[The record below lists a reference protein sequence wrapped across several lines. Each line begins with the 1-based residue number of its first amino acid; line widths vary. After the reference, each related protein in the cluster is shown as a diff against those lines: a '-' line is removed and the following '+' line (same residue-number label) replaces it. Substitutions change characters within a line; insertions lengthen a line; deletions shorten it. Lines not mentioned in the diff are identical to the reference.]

1 MMCPHCEASV
11 KHALEALP
19 FVSEASASHE
29 AGLVR
34 VVLSGEFDEEAA
46 KKAIEDED
54 YEYLGME

>member
-1 MMCPHCEASV
+1 MCPHCEATV

-29 AGLVR
+29 TGLVR
-34 VVLSGEFDEEAA
+34 VVLSGEFDEGAA